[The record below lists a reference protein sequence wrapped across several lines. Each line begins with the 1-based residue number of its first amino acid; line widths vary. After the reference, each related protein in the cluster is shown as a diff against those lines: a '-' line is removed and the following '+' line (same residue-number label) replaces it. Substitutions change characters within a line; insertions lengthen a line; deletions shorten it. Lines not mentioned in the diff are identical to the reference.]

1 MSYTAL
7 AAAGIN
13 LLSSKKTGSGAAGDI
28 TGGTSD
34 GRADVDFSGFT
45 AATGS
50 AKSYGATIRKGQ
62 EEDGLGAL
70 SEAAPGSL
78 VSPLGLLLIGGLG
91 LVAVWSI
98 ARKRK

>member
-1 MSYTAL
+1 MWTAI
-7 AAAGIN
+7 AAYALDKASKNTAGQ
-13 LLSSKKTGSGAAGDI
+13 GGAAGDM

-45 AATGS
+45 VATGRATS
-50 AKSYGATIRKGQ
+50 NGASIKKGAAD
-62 EEDGLGAL
+62 DGLSAL
-70 SEAAPGSL
+70 SDAMPGSM
-78 VSPLGLLLIGGLG
+78 VSPLGLLIIGGLG